1 MFLKGFVAAVIIGLS
16 LTSATIVFA
25 QSDLT
30 MTLDGQVI
38 NSDVPPFIENDRTMV
53 PVRFISEAFGAEV
66 YWDEDAR
73 LVTIAK
79 DFGELI
85 QLEIG
90 SNVMRSVYTQ
100 RHEYVSW
107 YDVMN
112 ENPARFGWFPPLDV
126 AAVIRDD
133 RTFVPVRSIAEA
145 LGILT
150 SWDAES
156 RTVIFTTLDYMGW
169 VYDDFPDG
177 YVYIEHLHF
186 PNFPFPFTGDYGD
199 GLSPREAALKT
210 LSAHRLR
217 MSQRVEGYEAQPNP
231 MYIILV
237 HASSWGGK
245 SIYSFI
251 YSAES
256 VVPSYRLGSGGNPII
271 ASFSQFARDGI
282 FWHGNSDFIV
292 TSDGAIKESVQQ
304 GLRPHTRFLFADVIR
319 N

>member
-1 MFLKGFVAAVIIGLS
+1 MLLKGFVAAVIIGLS
-16 LTSATIVFA
+16 LQVTSVVFA

-66 YWDEDAR
+66 DWDEDAR
-73 LVTIAK
+73 LVTISK
-79 DFGELI
+79 DLGVEI
-85 QLEIG
+85 QLTIG
-90 SNVMRSVYTQ
+90 SNVMRSVYNM
-100 RHEYVSW
+100 RDEYVIW

-150 SWDAES
+150 SWDDES

-186 PNFPFPFTGDYGD
+186 TDFRFPFTGDYGD
-199 GLSPREAALKT
+199 GLSPREAALRT

-217 MSQRVEGYEAQPNP
+217 SSQRAEGYDAQPNP
-231 MYIILV
+231 MHIILV
-237 HASSWGGK
+237 HASSWGGT

-251 YSAES
+251 YSAEII
-256 VVPSYRLGSGGNPII
+256 VPSYSSGSGELPLI
-271 ASFSQFARDGI
+271 ATFRQFAIDGL

-292 TSDGAIKESVQQ
+292 TSDGVIKETAR
-304 GLRPHTRFLFADVIR
+304 GARPHTRFLFADVIQ